1 MIGKTAERWNS
12 WTVERLRRK
21 TVEGVQD
28 VEGWNRLTGEQLNEE
43 TVEMVNGWKGWNCWK
58 VKELTLLNVA
68 IYERLYG

>member
-12 WTVERLRRK
+12 RTVERLRRK

-43 TVEMVNGWKGWNCWK
+43 TVRQWTV
-58 VKELTLLNVA
+58 
-68 IYERLYG
+68 ERVETVEK